1 MIYIHWSVAEN
12 LRGDFTRVPSP
23 SLRLRVSAWL
33 IYGAAVNRAVLLVR
47 PSCGERAKGKGR
59 RTHNSAR
66 RYTQTLMT
74 ETMLLRN
81 VTALHNTLRSLDSAV
96 RASSGAVDSIAGWTS
111 PAGKTALA
119 GTEPQLS
126 PQSAASWRAQSHAAN
141 EAALRAADSA
151 RSQTAALMV
160 KLKAAEERA
169 AEAEEG
175 AARAE
180 AGRAQAVRE
189 KEALASRVAALTA
202 ATAAPNG
209 VSAHNT
215 APEFATLR
223 TEMEFERARADRLDR
238 LLQSALSELVDLRE
252 VAAAVRQVQ
261 AKAESLQP
269 EADKIALELSRST
282 RYLSKFNL
290 SIYS

>member
-1 MIYIHWSVAEN
+1 
-12 LRGDFTRVPSP
+12 
-23 SLRLRVSAWL
+23 
-33 IYGAAVNRAVLLVR
+33 
-47 PSCGERAKGKGR
+47 
-59 RTHNSAR
+59 
-66 RYTQTLMT
+66 MT

-111 PAGKTALA
+111 PAGKTAFA

-141 EAALRAADSA
+141 EAARTALRAADSA

-160 KLKAAEERA
+160 KLKATEERA

-209 VSAHNT
+209 VSAHNA